1 MNKNFDILGWRTVVC
16 VEDEKFIGTSSFSKS
31 RFDQY
36 SDSGE
41 IISIYLLLEYM
52 KKCYGSKLLD
62 FVLNELYQQ
71 GFREIFLWVLEENIN
86 ARKFYESRGFILD
99 KDYLNDK
106 IGGKELKEF
115 RYFIDFPK
123 R

>member
-1 MNKNFDILGWRTVVC
+1 
-16 VEDEKFIGTSSFSKS
+16 
-31 RFDQY
+31 
-36 SDSGE
+36 
-41 IISIYLLLEYM
+41 M

-115 RYFIDFPK
+115 RYFYRFS
-123 R
+123 